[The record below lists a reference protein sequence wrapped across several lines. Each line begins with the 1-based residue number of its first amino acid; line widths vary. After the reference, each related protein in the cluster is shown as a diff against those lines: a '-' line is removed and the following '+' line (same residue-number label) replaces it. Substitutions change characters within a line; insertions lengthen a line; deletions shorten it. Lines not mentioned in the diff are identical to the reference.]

1 MPTRWR
7 STILPITTSVAKPV
21 TEVSKPI
28 ETTAVDAV
36 VIGSENTGTNLNM
49 DKVKEIVSS
58 AIKYSAAKISAEI
71 LYNTE
76 SQQGE
81 IADEKIKDEASS
93 TLSPFAVTTLSS
105 GDNSNLKL
113 VGISPY
119 EPLTIR
125 EMARRNPDVITSTL
139 LSTQILVTSTLDTRD
154 YGIPIETV
162 KAFSD
167 SLVNPFINSNP
178 LLAGSAVAINNMIKR
193 IETILN
199 SNRHVSSE
207 VLTTFKSYLLVVRE
221 GKRNYIDYKI
231 EHTKAEEMRIQNDKM
246 AYKIACLEQIVGFL
260 TGDESRFS
268 GNMSIKTVKPKRA
281 IYATAIIDLVGA
293 WYHVLFGNRPKD
305 RKTMLS
311 LRDFVSTLGSEIDA
325 REQLYGILDD
335 IYKNIDEDTENTI
348 DVKLEENPYYKM
360 LFHTNPDPEGNT
372 AIDPD
377 IINIAQDNIRDVQT
391 SIECLCGKCESC
403 LAKSV
408 IKPYGVVS
416 GGEFE
421 GAIMLVGSTNI
432 KPKQLHGVSSKNL
445 IGRTTRKR
453 CTRSHI
459 TFKENE

>member
-1 MPTRWR
+1 MPAKWR
-7 STILPITTSVAKPV
+7 STVLPITTVVAKQV
-21 TEVSKPI
+21 TKVSKSV
-28 ETTAVDAV
+28 ETTTTNT
-36 VIGSENTGTNLNM
+36 VIIGNESTGTKLNV

-71 LYNTE
+71 LYSTE
-76 SQQGE
+76 SEQGE
-81 IADEKIKDEASS
+81 DADEQVNSENSS
-93 TLSPFAVTTLSS
+93 SLSPFAITTLSS

-113 VGISPY
+113 IGISPY
-119 EPLTIR
+119 EQLTIR

-139 LSTQILVTSTLDTRD
+139 LSTQKLVTTTLDTRD

-167 SLVNPFINSNP
+167 GLVNPFINSNP

-193 IETILN
+193 IETIIS
-199 SNRHVSSE
+199 SNRHVNSE
-207 VLTTFKSYLLVVRE
+207 VLRTFRSYLLVVRE
-221 GKRNYIDYKI
+221 GKRNYVDYKI
-231 EHTKAEEMRIQNDKM
+231 EHTKAAEMRIQNDKM

-260 TGDESRFS
+260 TGDETRFS
-268 GNMSIKTVKPKRA
+268 GKMSIKTVKPKRA

-293 WYHVLFGNRPKD
+293 WYHVLFGNRAKD

-311 LRDFVSTLGSEIDA
+311 IRDFISTLGSEIDA

-348 DVKLEENPYYKM
+348 DVNLEENPYYKM

-421 GAIMLVGSTNI
+421 GAIMLVGSTTI
-432 KPKQLHGVSSKNL
+432 KPRRLHGVDSKNL
-445 IGRTTRKR
+445 IGKTTRKR
-453 CTRSHI
+453 CTRSHV
-459 TFKENE
+459 TFKEDS